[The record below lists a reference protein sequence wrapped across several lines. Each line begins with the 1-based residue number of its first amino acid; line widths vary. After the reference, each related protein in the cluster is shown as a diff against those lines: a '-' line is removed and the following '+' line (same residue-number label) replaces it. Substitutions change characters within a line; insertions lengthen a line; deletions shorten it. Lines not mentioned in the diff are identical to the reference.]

1 MIEVHNISMSYKMA
15 EGDIRSLKEYTVK
28 WFSRKLKHVDHQVL
42 NNISF
47 NINKGEVM
55 GIVGVNGAGKSTLL
69 KIISGILK
77 PNSGKVVLNGKIIPL
92 LGLGS
97 GFDME
102 LTGIENIYL
111 NAAIL
116 GYSKEEIDKKYNK
129 IVEFSELGNF
139 LHQPIRTYSSGMLMR
154 LGFSIA
160 SEMEPEILILDE
172 VLAVGD
178 DRFRAKSQARIAELI
193 KSGATVLLVTHNA
206 NAIKTYC
213 HRALWLDKG
222 SIRMIGKATD
232 VINAY
237 TKRK

>member
-1 MIEVHNISMSYKMA
+1 MSYKMA

-28 WFSRKLKHVDHQVL
+28 WFSRKLKRINHQVL
-42 NNISF
+42 NDISF
-47 NINKGEVM
+47 TVKKGEVM
-55 GIVGVNGAGKSTLL
+55 GIIGVNGAGKSTLL

-77 PNSGKVVLNGKIIPL
+77 PNSGKVVSHGKIIPL
-92 LGLGS
+92 LGLGN

-116 GYSKEEIDKKYNK
+116 GYSKEEIDSKFKK
-129 IVEFSELGNF
+129 IIDFSELGNF

-160 SEMEPEILILDE
+160 AELNPEILILDE

-178 DRFRAKSQARIAELI
+178 DRFNAKSLKKMEDLI
-193 KSGATVLLVTHNA
+193 RGGATVLLVSHNA
-206 NAIKTYC
+206 NAIKMYC

-222 SIRMIGKATD
+222 EIRMIGDAAKVMD
-232 VINAY
+232 AY

>member
-1 MIEVHNISMSYKMA
+1 MIEVQNISMSYRMA

-28 WFSRKLKHVDHQVL
+28 WFSRKLKHVNHQVL
-42 NNISF
+42 NNVSF
-47 NINKGEVM
+47 TVNKGEVM

-77 PNSGKVVLNGKIIPL
+77 PNSGKVILNGKIIPL

-116 GYSKEEIDKKYNK
+116 GYSKEEIDEKYKK
-129 IVEFSELGNF
+129 IVDFSELGNF

-160 SEMEPEILILDE
+160 AEMEPEILILDE
-172 VLAVGD
+172 VLSVGD

-206 NAIKTYC
+206 AAIKKYC

-222 SIRMIGKATD
+222 NIKMIGEAIKVMD
-232 VINAY
+232 AY

>member
-1 MIEVHNISMSYKMA
+1 MIEVRNVSMSYRIA
-15 EGDIRSLKEYTVK
+15 EGNIRSLKEYTVK
-28 WFSRKLKHVDHQVL
+28 LFSRKLKQVNHQVL
-42 NNISF
+42 NSISF
-47 NINKGEVM
+47 NVNKGEVL
-55 GIVGVNGAGKSTLL
+55 GVVGVNGAGKSTLL

-77 PNSGKVVLNGKIIPL
+77 PKSGEVVLHGKIIPL

-97 GFDME
+97 GFDTE
-102 LTGIENIYL
+102 LTGMENIYL
-111 NAAIL
+111 NASIL
-116 GYSKEEIDKKYNK
+116 GYSKEEIDKKIK
-129 IVEFSELGNF
+129 RIIDFSELGNF

-160 SEMEPEILILDE
+160 AEMEPEILILDE

-178 DRFRAKSQARIAELI
+178 DRFRAKSQARISELI

-206 NAIKTYC
+206 SAIKAYC

-222 SIRMIGKATD
+222 NIKMIGDATQ
-232 VINAY
+232 VMNAY

>member
-1 MIEVHNISMSYKMA
+1 MIEVKNVSMSYRMA
-15 EGDIRSLKEYTVK
+15 EGNIRSLKEYTVK
-28 WFSRKLKHVDHQVL
+28 LFSHKLKKINHKVL
-42 NNISF
+42 DNVSF
-47 NINKGEVM
+47 NVNKGEVL
-55 GIVGVNGAGKSTLL
+55 GIIGANGAGKSTLL

-77 PNSGKVVLNGKIIPL
+77 PNSGKVILNGKIIPL
-92 LGLGS
+92 LGLGN

-111 NAAIL
+111 NAAVL
-116 GYSKEEIDKKYNK
+116 GYTKEEIDKKFQK
-129 IVEFSELGNF
+129 IIDFSELGNF

-160 SEMEPEILILDE
+160 AEMEPEILILDE
-172 VLAVGD
+172 VLSVGD
-178 DRFRAKSQARIAELI
+178 DRFRAKSQARITELI

-206 NAIKTYC
+206 SAIKMYC

-222 SIRMIGKATD
+222 NIKMIGDAVRVMD
-232 VINAY
+232 AY

>member
-1 MIEVHNISMSYKMA
+1 MIEVHNISMTYKMA
-15 EGDIRSLKEYTVK
+15 EGGIRSLKEYTVK
-28 WFSRKLKHVDHQVL
+28 WFSRKLKHTDHQVL

-47 NINKGEVM
+47 TVNKGEVM

-77 PNSGKVVLNGKIIPL
+77 PNSGKVILNGKVIPL

-97 GFDME
+97 GFDSE

-116 GYSKEEIDKKYNK
+116 GYSKEEIDQKYKK

-160 SEMEPEILILDE
+160 AEMKPEILILDE

-178 DRFRAKSQARIAELI
+178 DHFRAKSQARIAELI

-206 NAIKTYC
+206 AAVKTYC
-213 HRALWLDKG
+213 HRAIWLDKG
-222 SIRMIGKATD
+222 NIKMIGNAID
-232 VINAY
+232 VMNAY
-237 TKRK
+237 AKRK

>member
-1 MIEVHNISMSYKMA
+1 MIEVKNISMSYKMA

-28 WFSRKLKHVDHQVL
+28 WFSRKLKRIDHQVL

-47 NINKGEVM
+47 SVDKGEVM
-55 GIVGVNGAGKSTLL
+55 GIIGVNGAGKSTLL

-77 PNSGKVVLNGKIIPL
+77 PNSGNVILNGKIIPL

-160 SEMEPEILILDE
+160 AEMEPEILILDE
-172 VLAVGD
+172 VLSVGD
-178 DRFRAKSQARIAELI
+178 DRFRTKSQKRIAELI

-206 NAIKTYC
+206 VAIKTYC

-222 SIRMIGKATD
+222 NIKMIGDATKVMD
-232 VINAY
+232 AY